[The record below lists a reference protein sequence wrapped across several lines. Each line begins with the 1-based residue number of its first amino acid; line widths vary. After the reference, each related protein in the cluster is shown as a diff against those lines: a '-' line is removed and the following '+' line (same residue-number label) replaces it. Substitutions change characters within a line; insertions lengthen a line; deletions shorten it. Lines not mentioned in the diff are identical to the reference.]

1 MEQTWVITW
10 KVSPRFPSQC
20 STETWLNMNCNKETE
35 GGHNLLINSPD
46 PTFPKLHSLFKIDD
60 TALPINYII
69 QYWFFKNLSILTL
82 ASVLCTRVLIWVHTH
97 THTHTRHTHIH
108 ISHTCTT
115 YNTHHTYTHT
125 DITSVHLYISH
136 THTPHTLQ
144 KYTSHTITTHTPHTL
159 TPEAKY
165 SGILVINISRL
176 CVFVIMSF
184 VISTQLIKPREIS
197 VFLSIS
203 FKVHFFITT

>member
-1 MEQTWVITW
+1 MRAGTGTLQVMLCLHPDAGLARGGPCCSIHG
-10 KVSPRFPSQC
+10 SPHFAGVGRVAFKGTQR
-20 STETWLNMNCNKETE
+20 TYD
-35 GGHNLLINSPD
+35 GGN
-46 PTFPKLHSLFKIDD
+46 
-60 TALPINYII
+60 
-69 QYWFFKNLSILTL
+69 
-82 ASVLCTRVLIWVHTH
+82 TH
-97 THTHTRHTHIH
+97 VCTHIH

-165 SGILVINISRL
+165 SGILVISISRL

>member
-20 STETWLNMNCNKETE
+20 STETWLNMNFNKETE

-97 THTHTRHTHIH
+97 THTHTTYSHTHITYMYH
-108 ISHTCTT
+108 IQYTSHI
-115 YNTHHTYTHT
+115 YTHRHHKCT
-125 DITSVHLYISH
+125 PIYLSH
-136 THTPHTLQ
+136 THTTHTTEI
-144 KYTSHTITTHTPHTL
+144 YITHHHHTHTTHSHSWSQIFWYFGNQYFTTMCICDY
-159 TPEAKY
+159 EFCDFY
-165 SGILVINISRL
+165 SAN
-176 CVFVIMSF
+176 
-184 VISTQLIKPREIS
+184 
-197 VFLSIS
+197 
-203 FKVHFFITT
+203 

>member
-20 STETWLNMNCNKETE
+20 STETWLNMNFNIETE

-97 THTHTRHTHIH
+97 THTHDILTYTYHIHVPHTIHITHIH
-108 ISHTCTT
+108 TQTSQVYTYISLTH
-115 YNTHHTYTHT
+115 THHTHYRNIHHT
-125 DITSVHLYISH
+125 PSPH
-136 THTPHTLQ
+136 THHTLSLL
-144 KYTSHTITTHTPHTL
+144 KPN
-159 TPEAKY
+159 
-165 SGILVINISRL
+165 ILV
-176 CVFVIMSF
+176 FW
-184 VISTQLIKPREIS
+184 
-197 VFLSIS
+197 
-203 FKVHFFITT
+203 